1 MAIKSA
7 WTSCALGLVFA
18 SMAACAGPQAESH
31 AGGVQADQAVPPQRI
46 AEQTLRNPLDRM
58 MMRERMRVQILN
70 RTDGFSVER
79 YQAVRPELGR
89 QLAAL
94 GLPAADAAEVL
105 VRVDETRLGGVTNA
119 PLAHAR

>member
-7 WTSCALGLVFA
+7 WTSCALGVVFA

-31 AGGVQADQAVPPQRI
+31 GGGVQAEPPQRI

-58 MMRERMRVQILN
+58 MMREQMRVQILN

-119 PLAHAR
+119 KLAHAR